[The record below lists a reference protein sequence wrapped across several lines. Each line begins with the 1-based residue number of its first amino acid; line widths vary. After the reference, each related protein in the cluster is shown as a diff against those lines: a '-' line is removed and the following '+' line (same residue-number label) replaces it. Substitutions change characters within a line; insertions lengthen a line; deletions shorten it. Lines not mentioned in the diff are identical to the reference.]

1 MLGVRSAQRG
11 LLEADHLYLD
21 YVGRGSFYG
30 FLASLR
36 GQLFRDEEFA
46 ELYCPDNGRDS
57 VPPSLVAT
65 ALLLQAYDKVS
76 DAEAK
81 QRADFDIRW
90 KVALGIEVE
99 DRPFAKSTLQLFR
112 AQLILHDRV
121 RAVFQRS
128 LQFARQTGYLKGRR
142 MKVAVDT
149 TYILGRGAVKD
160 TYNLLADGIVQVVRA
175 LSDLDGTRPEEW
187 ALRHGLE
194 LYFGSSVK
202 GEAEIDWDN
211 QKERQALLQKIVAD
225 ADLVLELARQVQ
237 GQFPEESPQRQGIVE
252 AAELLGQLLLQDVE
266 RQEDGPA
273 LKDGVSRDRI
283 PSVHDPEM
291 RHGRKSS
298 SKRFD
303 GHKAAVVVDTDSQ
316 LVTAVD
322 ILPGNAGDNTGV
334 LELVEQSEE
343 NTGIAV
349 EETIGDAAYGDG
361 GTRQAFA
368 DAGRTLIAKVPGRP
382 NKACFPKEDFQ
393 IDLEAGTCTCP
404 AGNVTHTLRTFGTR
418 TNRLGRTYLARS
430 FQFDPAVCGVCPL
443 RSQCV
448 AARYGA
454 GRTVALHPQE
464 ALLQQ
469 ARDFQRSEG
478 FAEYRRLRQAAEHRL
493 AQLVQLGV
501 RQSRYFGRA
510 KTRFQLLMAATVAN
524 LTLVATK
531 MGMISPAPGSSHDK
545 PDQQAPGSPIVT
557 TQFILAA
564 ANWVTLSLTLVILHA
579 IPSQQGFSA
588 GFLGPSPGPPS
599 PTRCPRVSGNCPSTA
614 PADEGTRC
622 SCIHWYRRRWPQWD
636 PFPASGS
643 RAGRPDTSSALPVA
657 VSFGPARRGPCRRA
671 CSRTPKRWA
680 WRPRSTARTRAGTGR
695 PTPGPP
701 AAGRGPGRRWR
712 CATIRAPIR
721 TVAPSPRCRHW
732 KRQTGPRP

>member
-404 AGNVTHTLRTFGTR
+404 AGNVTHTLRT
-418 TNRLGRTYLARS
+418 YLARS

-493 AQLVQLGV
+493 ARLAQLGV

-564 ANWVTLSLTLVILHA
+564 ANWVTLSLRLTVHWLSST
-579 IPSQQGFSA
+579 PS
-588 GFLGPSPGPPS
+588 
-599 PTRCPRVSGNCPSTA
+599 R
-614 PADEGTRC
+614 
-622 SCIHWYRRRWPQWD
+622 H
-636 PFPASGS
+636 S
-643 RAGRPDTSSALPVA
+643 RA
-657 VSFGPARRGPCRRA
+657 FQ
-671 CSRTPKRWA
+671 
-680 WRPRSTARTRAGTGR
+680 
-695 PTPGPP
+695 PGF
-701 AAGRGPGRRWR
+701 W
-712 CATIRAPIR
+712 
-721 TVAPSPRCRHW
+721 
-732 KRQTGPRP
+732 

>member
-1 MLGVRSAQRG
+1 MLGKRSKQLG
-11 LLEADHLYLD
+11 FLEADHLYLD

-36 GQLFRDEEFA
+36 GQLFRDEDFA
-46 ELYCPDNGRDS
+46 ELYCPGNGRDS

-76 DAEAK
+76 DLEAK

-99 DRPFAKSTLQLFR
+99 ARPFAKSTLQLFR

-128 LQFARQTGYLKGRR
+128 LQFARQTGCLKGRR

-175 LSDLDGTRPEEW
+175 LAQLDGTRAEEW

-202 GEAEIDWDN
+202 GEAGIDWDN
-211 QKERQALLQKIVAD
+211 KKERQALLQKIVAD
-225 ADLVLELARQVQ
+225 ADLVLELARQAQ
-237 GQFPEESPQRQGIVE
+237 GRFPADSPERQAIGE

-273 LKDGVSRDRI
+273 LKDGVSRDRV
-283 PSVHDPEM
+283 PSAHDPEM

-349 EETIGDAAYGDG
+349 EETIGDGLWGWRDAAGLC
-361 GTRQAFA
+361 RCRS
-368 DAGRTLIAKVPGRP
+368 DA
-382 NKACFPKEDFQ
+382 N
-393 IDLEAGTCTCP
+393 
-404 AGNVTHTLRTFGTR
+404 
-418 TNRLGRTYLARS
+418 
-430 FQFDPAVCGVCPL
+430 
-443 RSQCV
+443 SQ
-448 AARYGA
+448 GA
-454 GRTVALHPQE
+454 GSSQKRPLPQRG
-464 ALLQQ
+464 LPD
-469 ARDFQRSEG
+469 RPGGR
-478 FAEYRRLRQAAEHRL
+478 HRHL
-493 AQLVQLGV
+493 P
-501 RQSRYFGRA
+501 SR
-510 KTRFQLLMAATVAN
+510 
-524 LTLVATK
+524 
-531 MGMISPAPGSSHDK
+531 
-545 PDQQAPGSPIVT
+545 
-557 TQFILAA
+557 
-564 ANWVTLSLTLVILHA
+564 
-579 IPSQQGFSA
+579 
-588 GFLGPSPGPPS
+588 
-599 PTRCPRVSGNCPSTA
+599 
-614 PADEGTRC
+614 
-622 SCIHWYRRRWPQWD
+622 
-636 PFPASGS
+636 
-643 RAGRPDTSSALPVA
+643 
-657 VSFGPARRGPCRRA
+657 
-671 CSRTPKRWA
+671 
-680 WRPRSTARTRAGTGR
+680 
-695 PTPGPP
+695 
-701 AAGRGPGRRWR
+701 
-712 CATIRAPIR
+712 
-721 TVAPSPRCRHW
+721 
-732 KRQTGPRP
+732 

>member
-1 MLGVRSAQRG
+1 MLGVRPAQRG

-36 GQLFRDEEFA
+36 GQLFRDEDFA

-76 DAEAK
+76 DLEAK

-112 AQLILHDRV
+112 AQLILHDQV

-128 LQFARQTGYLKGRR
+128 LQFARQTGCLKGRR

-175 LSDLDGTRPEEW
+175 LAQLDGTRAEEW

-202 GEAEIDWDN
+202 GEAGIDWDN
-211 QKERQALLQKIVAD
+211 KKERQALLQKIVAD
-225 ADLVLELARQVQ
+225 ADLVLELARQAQ
-237 GQFPEESPQRQGIVE
+237 GRFPADSPERQAIGE

-273 LKDGVSRDRI
+273 RKDGVSRDRV
-283 PSVHDPEM
+283 PSAHDPEM

-368 DAGRTLIAKVPGRP
+368 DAGPDANSQGAGSSQKRPLPQGRLPDRPDGWRLHLPGRAGHP
-382 NKACFPKEDFQ
+382 HATYHGQPDQ
-393 IDLEAGTCTCP
+393 PVGSDLPGPEFSIRPGGLWRMP
-404 AGNVTHTLRTFGTR
+404 
-418 TNRLGRTYLARS
+418 
-430 FQFDPAVCGVCPL
+430 
-443 RSQCV
+443 
-448 AARYGA
+448 AARPM
-454 GRTVALHPQE
+454 HCQ
-464 ALLQQ
+464 
-469 ARDFQRSEG
+469 
-478 FAEYRRLRQAAEHRL
+478 
-493 AQLVQLGV
+493 
-501 RQSRYFGRA
+501 
-510 KTRFQLLMAATVAN
+510 
-524 LTLVATK
+524 
-531 MGMISPAPGSSHDK
+531 
-545 PDQQAPGSPIVT
+545 
-557 TQFILAA
+557 
-564 ANWVTLSLTLVILHA
+564 
-579 IPSQQGFSA
+579 QQGQRPFGDSPPSGSA
-588 GFLGPSPGPPS
+588 PATSPGL
-599 PTRCPRVSGNCPSTA
+599 
-614 PADEGTRC
+614 PAE
-622 SCIHWYRRRWPQWD
+622 
-636 PFPASGS
+636 
-643 RAGRPDTSSALPVA
+643 
-657 VSFGPARRGPCRRA
+657 
-671 CSRTPKRWA
+671 
-680 WRPRSTARTRAGTGR
+680 
-695 PTPGPP
+695 
-701 AAGRGPGRRWR
+701 
-712 CATIRAPIR
+712 
-721 TVAPSPRCRHW
+721 
-732 KRQTGPRP
+732 

>member
-1 MLGVRSAQRG
+1 MLGKRSQQLG

-46 ELYCPDNGRDS
+46 ELYCTDNGRDS

-76 DAEAK
+76 DLEAK

-112 AQLILHDRV
+112 AQLTLHDQV

-128 LQFARQTGYLKGRR
+128 LQFARQTGCLKGRR

-175 LSDLDGTRPEEW
+175 LAQLDGTRAEEW

-202 GEAEIDWDN
+202 GEAGIDWDN
-211 QKERQALLQKIVAD
+211 KKERQALLQKIVAD
-225 ADLVLELARQVQ
+225 ADLVLELARQAQ
-237 GQFPEESPQRQGIVE
+237 GRFPADSPERQAIGE

-273 LKDGVSRDRI
+273 RKDGVSRDRV
-283 PSVHDPEM
+283 PSAHDPEM

-349 EETIGDAAYGDG
+349 EETIEDAAYGNG
-361 GTRQAFA
+361 G
-368 DAGRTLIAKVPGRP
+368 TLIAKVPGRP
-382 NKACFPKEDFQ
+382 RKDHFPKEDFQ
-393 IDLEAGTCTCP
+393 IDLAAGTVTCP

-418 TNRLGRTYLARS
+418 TNRLGQTYPVQS

-448 AARYGA
+448 AAGEGK
-454 GRTVALHPQE
+454 GRTVTLHPQE

-469 ARDFQRSEG
+469 ARAFQKSES
-478 FAEYRRLRQAAEHRL
+478 FAEYRSRRQVVEHRL
-493 AQLVQLGV
+493 ARLVQLGV

-510 KTRFQLLMAATVAN
+510 KTLYQLLLAATVAN
-524 LTLVATK
+524 LTLVATR
-531 MGMISPAPGSSHDK
+531 MGMMSQASGSSPNK
-545 PDQQAPGSPIVT
+545 PENRPDRLAAGSPIVT
-557 TQFILAA
+557 AQFILAA
-564 ANWVTLSLTLVILHA
+564 ARWVALSLR
-579 IPSQQGFSA
+579 
-588 GFLGPSPGPPS
+588 LGPVHWLS
-599 PTRCPRVSGNCPSTA
+599 STSS
-614 PADEGTRC
+614 R
-622 SCIHWYRRRWPQWD
+622 H
-636 PFPASGS
+636 S
-643 RAGRPDTSSALPVA
+643 RA
-657 VSFGPARRGPCRRA
+657 FQ
-671 CSRTPKRWA
+671 
-680 WRPRSTARTRAGTGR
+680 
-695 PTPGPP
+695 PGF
-701 AAGRGPGRRWR
+701 
-712 CATIRAPIR
+712 
-721 TVAPSPRCRHW
+721 
-732 KRQTGPRP
+732 